1 LLNKKKVIKTMDV
14 EEIRK
19 TTKARPFKPFEIH
32 LDNGDFHLVTHPE
45 IIITDTII
53 AAVDQNGK
61 MVLIAPEAVSSIKY
75 TERSDEWN

>member
-1 LLNKKKVIKTMDV
+1 MEV

-32 LDNGDFHLVTHPE
+32 LDNGEVHLVTHPE

-53 AAVDQNGK
+53 AAVDQDGK
-61 MVLIAPEAVSSIKY
+61 MVLIAPESISSIKY
-75 TERSDEWN
+75 TEKPDRWN